1 MKKQISRL
9 IIVVYPVLSLTILP
23 IVNYALMNQLRYG
36 RRILTSLNFYYIL
49 FWFIVSI
56 LIFTYLFKNLIQ
68 LNKISILIGLIISMF
83 FVICILFPMRFM
95 TIVAEFYQLFIYN
108 YLTTFYLALSIFSIY
123 TVLLLLFFQQEIKH

>member
-9 IIVVYPVLSLTILP
+9 IIVFYPVFSLTILP

-36 RRILTSLNFYYIL
+36 QRIFTSINFYYIL

-56 LIFTYLFKNLIQ
+56 LIFTYLFKNLKQ
-68 LNKISILIGLIISMF
+68 LNRVSILIGLIISMF
-83 FVICILFPMRFM
+83 FVICILFPIPFM
-95 TIVAEFYQLFIYN
+95 SIIAEFYQLFIYN